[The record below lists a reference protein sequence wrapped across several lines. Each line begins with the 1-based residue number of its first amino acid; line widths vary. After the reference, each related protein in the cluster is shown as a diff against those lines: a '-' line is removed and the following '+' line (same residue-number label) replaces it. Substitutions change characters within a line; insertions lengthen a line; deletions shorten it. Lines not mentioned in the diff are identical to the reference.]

1 MKLVG
6 SKTSP
11 YVRKIR
17 VILAEKKLAFD
28 FVEESAWTAET
39 TVPRYN
45 PLNKVPALVMDDG
58 EAIYDSAVIS
68 EYLDAISG
76 GGLIPAGAAER
87 ARARRDE
94 ALGDGIADAG
104 ITAFLERKRE
114 AARQDPAWIA
124 RQLDKVNAGI
134 ARAREDTRQPPIPR
148 RRAAQRSRHRLRL
161 RALLGRVPHARA
173 ALARRAPGPQGLGR
187 AHGVAALVRSPPAR
201 ASGSRRRPGRPRR
214 RRAPPIA
221 PASPPTAACSK
232 SSAKAALAPTSS
244 SQAASAC
251 R

>member
-11 YVRKIR
+11 YVRKAR
-17 VILAEKKLAFD
+17 VILAERSIAFD

-58 EAIYDSAVIS
+58 ESIYDSPVIC

-76 GGLIPAGAAER
+76 GGLVPAEAR
-87 ARARRDE
+87 ARALARRDE

-114 AARQDPAWIA
+114 AARQDPAWIS

-134 ARAREDTRQPPIPR
+134 
-148 RRAAQRSRHRLRL
+148 
-161 RALLGRVPHARA
+161 G
-173 ALARRAPGPQGLGR
+173 ALARHLGSKQYLGGGQPNMGDIACACALFWVEFR
-187 AHGVAALVRSPPAR
+187 MPELKWREAHPNLGAWAVRMESRPAFQ
-201 ASGSRRRPGRPRR
+201 STRPG
-214 RRAPPIA
+214 
-221 PASPPTAACSK
+221 
-232 SSAKAALAPTSS
+232 
-244 SQAASAC
+244 
-251 R
+251 